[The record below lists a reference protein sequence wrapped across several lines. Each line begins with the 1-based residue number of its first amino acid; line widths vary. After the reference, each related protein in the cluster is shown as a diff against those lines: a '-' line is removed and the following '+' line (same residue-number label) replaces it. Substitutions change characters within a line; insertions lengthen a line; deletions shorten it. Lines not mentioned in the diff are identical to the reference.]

1 MKSSTQ
7 IKALIRNLAKEKEV
21 NAQILLRNYM
31 LERLLERISSS
42 EYKDNFILKGGMLVA
57 ALVGVDMRSTIDMD
71 ATIKSFPVN
80 QESIESLF
88 KMILAVPLEDG
99 VELTLKRIEEIRD
112 EDQYTGYRVSIEAVM
127 DNARVPIKVDIT
139 TGDEVTPKEV
149 IYTFDLLL
157 EDRSIDIL
165 AYNIETV
172 IAEKF
177 ETILTRNITNT
188 RMRDFYDIYILLKLQ
203 GQGHR
208 VEPALLSEDVRK
220 TAEKKGSVSTLS
232 DGQAILEEVRLDDG
246 LEWHWVN
253 YQRKN
258 SYADDITWEDINV
271 SLSELWKII
280 SVNLKHN
287 NY

>member
-7 IKALIRNLAKEKEV
+7 IKALIRNLAKEKEI

-31 LERLLERISSS
+31 LERLLERISIS

-71 ATIKSFPVN
+71 ATIKSFPMN
-80 QESIESLF
+80 QESIEAVC
-88 KMILAVPLEDG
+88 KVILDMPIDDG
-99 VELTLKRIEEIRD
+99 VEMTLKRIDEIQD
-112 EDQYTGYRVSIEAVM
+112 EDQYSGFRVSIEAVM

-139 TGDEVTPKEV
+139 TGDEITPKEV

-157 EDRSIDIL
+157 ENRSIDIL

-172 IAEKF
+172 IAEKI

-188 RMRDFYDIYILLKLQ
+188 RMRDFYDIYILVKLQ
-203 GQGHR
+203 GYR
-208 VEPALLSEDVRK
+208 IERELLGEAVRK
-220 TAEKKGSVSTLS
+220 TAEKRGSVSVLP
-232 DGQAILEEVRLDDG
+232 DGQAILEEVRLDKG
-246 LEWHWVN
+246 LERHWLN

-258 SYADDITWEDINV
+258 SYADDITWEDINT
-271 SLSELWKII
+271 SLINLWNAIQA
-280 SVNLKHN
+280 NL
-287 NY
+287 

>member
-80 QESIESLF
+80 QESIEAVF
-88 KMILAVPLEDG
+88 KMILAVPLDDG
-99 VELTLKRIEEIRD
+99 VEMKLKRIEEIRD
-112 EDQYTGYRVSIEAVM
+112 EDQYNGYRVSIEAVM
-127 DNARVPIKVDIT
+127 DNARIPIKVDIT
-139 TGDEVTPKEV
+139 TGDEITPKEV

-157 EDRSIDIL
+157 ENRSIDIL

-188 RMRDFYDIYILLKLQ
+188 RMRDFYDIHILLKL
-203 GQGHR
+203 QGHR
-208 VEPALLSEDVRK
+208 VEPALLSEAVRK
-220 TAEKKGSVSTLS
+220 TAEKRGSVSTLS
-232 DGQAILEEVRLDDG
+232 DGQAILEP
-246 LEWHWVN
+246 
-253 YQRKN
+253 
-258 SYADDITWEDINV
+258 
-271 SLSELWKII
+271 II
-280 SVNLKHN
+280 
-287 NY
+287 

>member
-80 QESIESLF
+80 RESIEAVF
-88 KMILAVPLEDG
+88 KMILAVPLDDG
-99 VELTLKRIEEIRD
+99 VEMKLKRIEEIRD
-112 EDQYTGYRVSIEAVM
+112 EDQYNGYRVSIEAVM
-127 DNARVPIKVDIT
+127 DNARIPIKVDIT
-139 TGDEVTPKEV
+139 TGDEITPKEV

-157 EDRSIDIL
+157 ENRSIDIL

-188 RMRDFYDIYILLKLQ
+188 RMRDFYDIHILLKL
-203 GQGHR
+203 QGHR
-208 VEPALLSEDVRK
+208 VEPALLSEAVRK
-220 TAEKKGSVSTLS
+220 TAEKRGSVSTLS
-232 DGQAILEEVRLDDG
+232 DGQAILEEVRLDDS
-246 LEWHWVN
+246 LERHWVN

-280 SVNLKHN
+280 SVNL
-287 NY
+287 